1 MVSSYARI
9 GISIP
14 NNITRIGAFLLS
26 YFQHGV
32 RQGAELH
39 DPRTPRS
46 GHVPSGSILADR
58 SFGLLGPLI

>member
-14 NNITRIGAFLLS
+14 NNITRIGAFFLS

-32 RQGAELH
+32 RKGAELH

-46 GHVPSGSILADR
+46 GHALQDQYWQIAALACW
-58 SFGLLGPLI
+58 GL

>member
-14 NNITRIGAFLLS
+14 NNIVRIGAFLLS

-39 DPRTPRS
+39 DPRTPGS
-46 GHVPSGSILADR
+46 GHQGQYWQIAALACW
-58 SFGLLGPLI
+58 GL

>member
-14 NNITRIGAFLLS
+14 NNIVRIGAFLLS

-39 DPRTPRS
+39 DPRTSRS

-58 SFGLLGPLI
+58 GFGLLGPLI